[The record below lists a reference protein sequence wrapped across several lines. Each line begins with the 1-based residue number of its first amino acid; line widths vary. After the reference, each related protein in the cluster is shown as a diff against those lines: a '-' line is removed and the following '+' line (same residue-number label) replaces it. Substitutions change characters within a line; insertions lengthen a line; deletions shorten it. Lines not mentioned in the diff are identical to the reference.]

1 LAIDDNLVSNIRRRL
16 DIEPTPLAIDDNLVS
31 NIRRRLENI
40 LLLPLDTM
48 AVYKQYAGY
57 HRLFSENIMRRQLP
71 AGRKQAMSPEP
82 SRHGSASGLRSLTSI
97 AVLLSL
103 LTTCLALAGSN
114 TATTSSGQD
123 VTEPVEEEVELL
135 PCQPVDPELRPT
147 VPAEGLDDFHGL
159 RRVYRGKITGEISTI
174 EVAQIKPVVIATRR
188 TSSTKAIA
196 LTFDDGP
203 HPTYTTSILDILAQH
218 HAKATFF
225 VLGIYTKKYPQIIRR
240 QIAEGHEVAI
250 HSWAHSNFTKLSNSA
265 AANDIARCQK
275 LLHSIA
281 GAPVSLNWFRPP
293 YGAKTSTVERV
304 IAEAGLRTAMW
315 SVDPADWRQPGSAAI
330 YQHVMS
336 HAHSGAVVL
345 MHDGPA
351 HREGT
356 VKALRRIIPGLQ
368 KRGYQLVT
376 MSQLA
381 GLVPVFTGEVY
392 LVTGSD
398 YIRLAPAAEQ
408 MQVIIDGEPI
418 QPEHRL
424 LVGNGQ
430 LLLPMEP
437 FIERLGASYQWDK
450 QRQVVTISGL
460 RGTLTLYLDSHQ
472 AEKDGE
478 PVRLQVPPVLF
489 KDAAFI
495 PLWALANITGAQVR
509 YDSTGEIIHM
519 NTALSASVGQ
529 PDIRG
534 LLDYRQ
540 HLFGF
545 APAPATFAVG

>member
-1 LAIDDNLVSNIRRRL
+1 
-16 DIEPTPLAIDDNLVS
+16 
-31 NIRRRLENI
+31 
-40 LLLPLDTM
+40 
-48 AVYKQYAGY
+48 
-57 HRLFSENIMRRQLP
+57 
-71 AGRKQAMSPEP
+71 MSPEP
-82 SRHGSASGLRSLTSI
+82 SRHGPASGLRSLISI

-114 TATTSSGQD
+114 AVTTSSGQN
-123 VTEPVEEEVELL
+123 VTEPVEEKVELL

-147 VPAEGLDDFHGL
+147 VPAEGLEDFHGL
-159 RRVYRGKITGEISTI
+159 RRVYRGKISGKVATI
-174 EVAQIKPVVIATRR
+174 EVAQIKPVVIAKHR
-188 TSSTKAIA
+188 TSATKAIA

-203 HPTYTTSILDILAQH
+203 HPTYTTQILDILAEH

-225 VLGIYTKKYPQIIRR
+225 VLGIYAKKYPHIIRR

-250 HSWAHSNFTKLSNSA
+250 HSWAHGNYTHMSA
-265 AANDIARCQK
+265 AAMAKDIARCQQ
-275 LLHSIA
+275 LIHSLSDE
-281 GAPVSLNWFRPP
+281 PVALRWVRPP
-293 YGAKTSTVERV
+293 YGAKNAAVEQV
-304 IAEAGLRTAMW
+304 IAQAGCQVAMW
-315 SVDPADWRQPGSAAI
+315 SVDPADWRQPGSNAL
-330 YQHVMS
+330 YQRVMS

-356 VKALRRIIPGLQ
+356 VNALRRIIPGLH

-381 GLVPVFTGEVY
+381 GLVPIFTGEVY

-398 YIRLAPAAEQ
+398 CIRLAPAAEE

-430 LLLPMEP
+430 LLLPLEP

-460 RGTLTLYLDSHQ
+460 RGTLTLYLDSHR
-472 AEKDGE
+472 AEKDGK

-509 YDSTGEIIHM
+509 YNPDEELLEMRS
-519 NTALSASVGQ
+519 ALSTHGGVMIYRETADMSYSL
-529 PDIRG
+529 G
-534 LLDYRQ
+534 LARNLDY
-540 HLFGF
+540 
-545 APAPATFAVG
+545 

>member
-1 LAIDDNLVSNIRRRL
+1 
-16 DIEPTPLAIDDNLVS
+16 
-31 NIRRRLENI
+31 
-40 LLLPLDTM
+40 
-48 AVYKQYAGY
+48 
-57 HRLFSENIMRRQLP
+57 
-71 AGRKQAMSPEP
+71 MSSEP
-82 SRHGSASGLRSLTSI
+82 SRHGSASGLRSLLSI

-103 LTTCLALAGSN
+103 LTTCLALAGGD
-114 TATTSSGQD
+114 AVTTLSGQD
-123 VTEPVEEEVELL
+123 VSESVDEQVELL

-147 VPAEGLDDFHGL
+147 VSAEGLEDFHGL
-159 RRVYRGKITGEISTI
+159 RRVGRSKITGEIRTI
-174 EVAQIKPVVIATRR
+174 EVAQIKPVVISKRR
-188 TSSTKAIA
+188 SSAINAIA

-203 HPTYTTSILDILAQH
+203 HPTYTAEILDILAEH
-218 HAKATFF
+218 HAQATFF
-225 VLGIYTKKYPQIIRR
+225 VLGIYAKKYPHIVRR
-240 QIAEGHEVAI
+240 LIAEGHEVAI
-250 HSWAHSNFTKLSNSA
+250 HSWAHGRYTQMSTA
-265 AANDIARCQK
+265 AVAEDIARCQK
-275 LLHSIA
+275 LLR
-281 GAPVSLNWFRPP
+281 SLSDEPISLRWVRPP
-293 YGAKTSTVERV
+293 YGDKNAAVERI
-304 IAEAGLRTAMW
+304 IAQAGCQVARW
-315 SVDPADWRQPGSAAI
+315 SVDPADWRQPGSEAI
-330 YQHVMS
+330 DQHVMS

-368 KRGYQLVT
+368 KRGYQLLT
-376 MSQLA
+376 MSQLT

-392 LVTGSD
+392 LTTALGQ
-398 YIRLAPAAEQ
+398 IHLAPAAEQ
-408 MQVIIDGEPI
+408 MQVIIDYEPI

-430 LLLPMEP
+430 LLLPLEP

-495 PLWALANITGAQVR
+495 PLWALANITGARVR

-519 NTALSASVGQ
+519 NSALLAPVGR
-529 PDIRG
+529 PDIDA
-534 LLDYRQ
+534 LLNYRQ
-540 HLFGF
+540 HLFG
-545 APAPATFAVG
+545 ATSMRVTFAVE

>member
-1 LAIDDNLVSNIRRRL
+1 
-16 DIEPTPLAIDDNLVS
+16 
-31 NIRRRLENI
+31 
-40 LLLPLDTM
+40 
-48 AVYKQYAGY
+48 
-57 HRLFSENIMRRQLP
+57 
-71 AGRKQAMSPEP
+71 MSPEP
-82 SRHGSASGLRSLTSI
+82 SRHGSASGLRSLISI

-103 LTTCLALAGSN
+103 LTTCLALAGSD
-114 TATTSSGQD
+114 AVTTLSERD
-123 VTEPVEEEVELL
+123 VSEPVEEKVELL
-135 PCQPVDPELRPT
+135 PCQPVDAELRPT
-147 VPAEGLDDFHGL
+147 VPAEGLEDFHGL
-159 RRVYRGKITGEISTI
+159 RRVRRSKITGKVVTM
-174 EVAQIKPVVIATRR
+174 EVAQIKPVVVARR
-188 TSSTKAIA
+188 RSSATKAIA

-203 HPTYTTSILDILAQH
+203 HPTYTTKILDILAEH
-218 HAKATFF
+218 NAKATFF
-225 VLGIYTKKYPQIIRR
+225 VLGIYAKKYPHIIRR
-240 QIAEGHEVAI
+240 QIAEGHEVVI
-250 HSWAHSNFTKLSNSA
+250 HSWAHGNYTQMSTA
-265 AANDIARCQK
+265 AVAKDIARCQK
-275 LLHSIA
+275 LLHSLSDE
-281 GAPVSLNWFRPP
+281 PVALRWVRPP
-293 YGAKTSTVERV
+293 YGAKNAAVERI
-304 IAEAGLRTAMW
+304 IAQAGCQVAMW
-315 SVDPADWRQPGSAAI
+315 SVDAADWRQPGGNAL

-381 GLVPVFTGEVY
+381 DLVPVFTGEVY

-398 YIRLAPAAEQ
+398 CIHLAPAAEQ

-430 LLLPMEP
+430 LLLPLEP

-460 RGTLTLYLDSHQ
+460 RGTLTLYLDSHR

-489 KDAAFI
+489 KDTAFI

-509 YDSTGEIIHM
+509 YNPAQELLEMHSALTAIPQLS
-519 NTALSASVGQ
+519 NTLANL
-529 PDIRG
+529 R
-534 LLDYRQ
+534 
-540 HLFGF
+540 H
-545 APAPATFAVG
+545 

>member
-1 LAIDDNLVSNIRRRL
+1 MS
-16 DIEPTPLAIDDNLVS
+16 
-31 NIRRRLENI
+31 
-40 LLLPLDTM
+40 
-48 AVYKQYAGY
+48 
-57 HRLFSENIMRRQLP
+57 SE
-71 AGRKQAMSPEP
+71 S
-82 SRHGSASGLRSLTSI
+82 SRHSSVPGLRPLISI

-103 LTTCLALAGSN
+103 LTTCLALAGSD
-114 TATTSSGQD
+114 AVTTSSEQD

-135 PCQPVDPELRPT
+135 PCQAVDPELQPT
-147 VPAEGLDDFHGL
+147 MPAEGLEDFHGL
-159 RRVYRGKITGEISTI
+159 RRVWRDKTTGEVVTM
-174 EVAQIKPVVIATRR
+174 EVAQIKPVVIARR
-188 TSSTKAIA
+188 RSSATKAIA

-203 HPTYTTSILDILAQH
+203 QPTYTPEILDILAEH
-218 HAKATFF
+218 HAQATFF
-225 VLGIYTKKYPQIIRR
+225 VLGIYAKKYPQIIRR
-240 QIAEGHEVAI
+240 QIAEGHEIAI
-250 HSWAHSNFTKLSNSA
+250 HSWAHGNYTHMSA
-265 AANDIARCQK
+265 ATMASDIARCQQ

-293 YGAKTSTVERV
+293 YGAKNATVERV
-304 IAEAGLRTAMW
+304 IAEAGLRIAMW
-315 SVDPADWRQPGSAAI
+315 SVDPADWRQPGSTAI

-336 HAHSGAVVL
+336 RAHSGAVVL

-381 GLVPVFTGEVY
+381 GLMPVFTGEVY
-392 LVTGSD
+392 LITGSD
-398 YIRLAPAAEQ
+398 CIRLTPAAEE

-430 LLLPMEP
+430 LLLPLEP
-437 FIERLGASYQWDK
+437 FIRRLGASYQWDK

-460 RGTLTLYLDSHQ
+460 RGTLTLYLDSHR

-478 PVRLQVPPVLF
+478 PVSLQVPPVLF

-509 YDSTGEIIHM
+509 YNPAEELLEMSSGLATLGGITTYM
-519 NTALSASVGQ
+519 GTPALSYSAAL
-529 PDIRG
+529 P
-534 LLDYRQ
+534 LDFSYHFTRERRLA
-540 HLFGF
+540 H
-545 APAPATFAVG
+545 

>member
-1 LAIDDNLVSNIRRRL
+1 
-16 DIEPTPLAIDDNLVS
+16 
-31 NIRRRLENI
+31 
-40 LLLPLDTM
+40 
-48 AVYKQYAGY
+48 
-57 HRLFSENIMRRQLP
+57 
-71 AGRKQAMSPEP
+71 MSPES
-82 SRHGSASGLRSLTSI
+82 SRHGPAPGLRSLVSI

-103 LTTCLALAGSN
+103 LTTCLALAGSD
-114 TATTSSGQD
+114 AVTTSSGQD
-123 VTEPVEEEVELL
+123 VTGPVEEKVELL

-147 VPAEGLDDFHGL
+147 VPAEGLENFHGL
-159 RRVYRGKITGEISTI
+159 VVTM
-174 EVAQIKPVVIATRR
+174 EVAQIKPVVVAKRR
-188 TSSTKAIA
+188 SSATKAIA

-203 HPTYTTSILDILAQH
+203 HPTYTTKILDILAEH
-218 HAKATFF
+218 HARATFF
-225 VLGIYTKKYPQIIRR
+225 ILGIYAKKYPHIVRR

-250 HSWAHSNFTKLSNSA
+250 HSWAHGRYTQMSTVAVAK
-265 AANDIARCQK
+265 DIARCQK
-275 LLHSIA
+275 LLRSLSDE
-281 GAPVSLNWFRPP
+281 PVSLRWVRPP
-293 YGAKTSTVERV
+293 YGAKNAAVERI
-304 IAEAGLRTAMW
+304 IAQAGCQVAMW
-315 SVDPADWRQPGSAAI
+315 SVDPADWRQPGSNAL

-336 HAHSGAVVL
+336 HAHNGAVVL

-398 YIRLAPAAEQ
+398 CIRLAPAAEE

-430 LLLPMEP
+430 LLLPLEP

-450 QRQVVTISGL
+450 QRQIVTISGL
-460 RGTLTLYLDSHQ
+460 RGTLTLHLDSHRAQ
-472 AEKDGE
+472 KDGE

-489 KDAAFI
+489 KDTAFI

-509 YDSTGEIIHM
+509 YDSTGEIIHL
-519 NTALSASVGQ
+519 NSALLAPVGQ
-529 PDIRG
+529 PDIGG
-534 LLDYRQ
+534 LLNYRQ
-540 HLFGF
+540 DLFGLPRCGPPF
-545 APAPATFAVG
+545 QLDDE

>member
-1 LAIDDNLVSNIRRRL
+1 
-16 DIEPTPLAIDDNLVS
+16 
-31 NIRRRLENI
+31 
-40 LLLPLDTM
+40 
-48 AVYKQYAGY
+48 
-57 HRLFSENIMRRQLP
+57 
-71 AGRKQAMSPEP
+71 MSPE
-82 SRHGSASGLRSLTSI
+82 SSGYGSALGLRSLISI

-103 LTTCLALAGSN
+103 LTTCLALAGSD
-114 TATTSSGQD
+114 AVTTLSGQD
-123 VTEPVEEEVELL
+123 VTEPVEEQVELL

-147 VPAEGLDDFHGL
+147 VPAEGLEDFHGL
-159 RRVYRGKITGEISTI
+159 RRVSRDKITGKVATM
-174 EVAQIKPVVIATRR
+174 EVAQIKPVVIAKRCTN
-188 TSSTKAIA
+188 TTKAIA

-203 HPTYTTSILDILAQH
+203 HTTYTTKILDILAEH
-218 HAKATFF
+218 HARATFF
-225 VLGIYTKKYPQIIRR
+225 VLGIYAKKYPQIIRR

-250 HSWAHSNFTKLSNSA
+250 HSWAHGNYTHMSA
-265 AANDIARCQK
+265 AAMANDIARCQK

-281 GAPVSLNWFRPP
+281 GAPASLNWFRPP
-293 YGAKTSTVERV
+293 YGAKNATVERV

-315 SVDPADWRQPGSAAI
+315 SVDPADWRQPGSEAI
-330 YQHVMS
+330 YQHIMS
-336 HAHSGAVVL
+336 HAYSGAVVL

-368 KRGYQLVT
+368 KRGYELVT

-392 LVTGSD
+392 LITGSD
-398 YIRLAPAAEQ
+398 CIRLAPAAEQ

-430 LLLPMEP
+430 LLLPLEP
-437 FIERLGASYQWDK
+437 FLRRLGASYQWDK

-460 RGTLTLYLDSHQ
+460 RGTLTLYLDSHR

-478 PVRLQVPPVLF
+478 SVRLQMPPVLF
-489 KDAAFI
+489 KDTAFI

-519 NTALSASVGQ
+519 NSALLAPVGQ
-529 PDIRG
+529 PDVGG
-534 LLDYRQ
+534 LLNYRQ

-545 APAPATFAVG
+545 ASAPVTFSVE

>member
-1 LAIDDNLVSNIRRRL
+1 
-16 DIEPTPLAIDDNLVS
+16 
-31 NIRRRLENI
+31 
-40 LLLPLDTM
+40 
-48 AVYKQYAGY
+48 
-57 HRLFSENIMRRQLP
+57 
-71 AGRKQAMSPEP
+71 MSPES
-82 SRHGSASGLRSLTSI
+82 SRHSSVSGLRVLISI
-97 AVLLSL
+97 TVVLSL
-103 LTTCLALAGSN
+103 LMTCLALAGSN
-114 TATTSSGQD
+114 AVTTSLGQD

-135 PCQPVDPELRPT
+135 PCQPVDPKLQPT
-147 VPAEGLDDFHGL
+147 VPAEGLEDFHGL
-159 RRVYRGKITGEISTI
+159 RRVYRSNITGNVVTM
-174 EVAQIKPVVIATRR
+174 EVAQIKPVVISRR
-188 TSSTKAIA
+188 RSSTTKAIA

-203 HPTYTTSILDILAQH
+203 QPTYTPEILDILAEH

-225 VLGIYTKKYPQIIRR
+225 VLGIYANKYPQIIRR

-265 AANDIARCQK
+265 AAADIARCQK

-281 GAPVSLNWFRPP
+281 GASVSLNWFRPP
-293 YGAKTSTVERV
+293 YGAKSATVERV
-304 IAEAGLRTAMW
+304 ISDAGLRTAMW
-315 SVDPADWRQPGSAAI
+315 SVDPADWRQPGSGAI
-330 YQHVMS
+330 YQHIMS
-336 HAHSGAVVL
+336 HAYSGAVVL
-345 MHDGPA
+345 MHDGPV
-351 HREGT
+351 HRGGT
-356 VKALRRIIPGLQ
+356 VSALRRIIPGLQ

-398 YIRLAPAAEQ
+398 CIRLAPAAEE

-430 LLLPMEP
+430 LLLPLEP
-437 FIERLGASYQWDK
+437 FIKRLGASYQWDM

-478 PVRLQVPPVLF
+478 PVLLQVPPVLF

-495 PLWALANITGAQVR
+495 SLWALANITGAQVR
-509 YDSTGEIIHM
+509 YDSTGEIIHL
-519 NTALSASVGQ
+519 NSGLLAPVGQ
-529 PDIRG
+529 PDIGG

-545 APAPATFAVG
+545 ASALANLPVG

>member
-1 LAIDDNLVSNIRRRL
+1 
-16 DIEPTPLAIDDNLVS
+16 
-31 NIRRRLENI
+31 
-40 LLLPLDTM
+40 
-48 AVYKQYAGY
+48 
-57 HRLFSENIMRRQLP
+57 
-71 AGRKQAMSPEP
+71 MSPES
-82 SRHGSASGLRSLTSI
+82 SRHGSTSGLRSLTSI

-103 LTTCLALAGSN
+103 LTACLALAGSD
-114 TATTSSGQD
+114 AVTTLSGQD
-123 VTEPVEEEVELL
+123 VSEPIEEKVELL

-147 VPAEGLDDFHGL
+147 VPAEGLEDFHGL
-159 RRVYRGKITGEISTI
+159 RRVRRSKITGKVATM
-174 EVAQIKPVVIATRR
+174 EVAQIKPVVIAKRR
-188 TSSTKAIA
+188 TSATKAIA

-203 HPTYTTSILDILAQH
+203 HPIYTAQILDILAEH
-218 HAKATFF
+218 HAQATFF
-225 VLGIYTKKYPQIIRR
+225 VLGIYAQKYPHIIRR

-250 HSWAHSNFTKLSNSA
+250 HSWAHGRYTQMSTA
-265 AANDIARCQK
+265 AVAKDIARCQK
-275 LLHSIA
+275 LLRSLSDE
-281 GAPVSLNWFRPP
+281 PVGLRWVRPP
-293 YGAKTSTVERV
+293 YGAKNAAVEQV
-304 IAEAGLRTAMW
+304 IAQAGCQVAMW
-315 SVDPADWRQPGSAAI
+315 SVDPADWRQPGSEAL
-330 YQHVMS
+330 YQHVIS
-336 HAHSGAVVL
+336 RAHSGAVVL

-368 KRGYQLVT
+368 KRGYELVT

-398 YIRLAPAAEQ
+398 CIRLAPAAEQ

-430 LLLPMEP
+430 LLLPLEP
-437 FIERLGASYQWDK
+437 FIKRLGASYQWDK

-460 RGTLTLYLDSHQ
+460 RGTLTLYLDSHR

-509 YDSTGEIIHM
+509 YNPAEELLEMSS
-519 NTALSASVGQ
+519 ALSAIPQ
-529 PDIRG
+529 
-534 LLDYRQ
+534 
-540 HLFGF
+540 LFNTL
-545 APAPATFAVG
+545 ANLSH

>member
-1 LAIDDNLVSNIRRRL
+1 
-16 DIEPTPLAIDDNLVS
+16 
-31 NIRRRLENI
+31 
-40 LLLPLDTM
+40 
-48 AVYKQYAGY
+48 
-57 HRLFSENIMRRQLP
+57 
-71 AGRKQAMSPEP
+71 MSPES
-82 SRHGSASGLRSLTSI
+82 SRHGPAPGLRSPVSI

-103 LTTCLALAGSN
+103 LTTCLALAGSD
-114 TATTSSGQD
+114 AVTTSSGQD
-123 VTEPVEEEVELL
+123 VTGPVEEKVELL

-147 VPAEGLDDFHGL
+147 VPAEGLENFHGL
-159 RRVYRGKITGEISTI
+159 RRVSRSKITGKVVTM
-174 EVAQIKPVVIATRR
+174 EVAQIKPVVVAKRR
-188 TSSTKAIA
+188 SSATKAIA

-203 HPTYTTSILDILAQH
+203 HPTYTTKILDILAEH
-218 HAKATFF
+218 HARATFF
-225 VLGIYTKKYPQIIRR
+225 ILGIYAKKYPHIVRR

-250 HSWAHSNFTKLSNSA
+250 HSWAHGRYTQMSTVAVAK
-265 AANDIARCQK
+265 DIARCQK
-275 LLHSIA
+275 LLRSLSDE
-281 GAPVSLNWFRPP
+281 PVSLRWVRPP
-293 YGAKTSTVERV
+293 YGAKNAAVERI
-304 IAEAGLRTAMW
+304 IAQAGCQVAMW
-315 SVDPADWRQPGSAAI
+315 SVDPADWRQPGSNAL

-336 HAHSGAVVL
+336 HAHNGAVVL

-368 KRGYQLVT
+368 TRGYQLLT

-398 YIRLAPAAEQ
+398 CIRLAPAAEE

-430 LLLPMEP
+430 LLLPLEP

-450 QRQVVTISGL
+450 QRQIVTISGL
-460 RGTLTLYLDSHQ
+460 RGTLTLHLDSHRAQ
-472 AEKDGE
+472 KDGE

-489 KDAAFI
+489 KDTAFI

-509 YDSTGEIIHM
+509 YDSTGEIIHL
-519 NTALSASVGQ
+519 NSALLAPVGQ
-529 PDIRG
+529 PDIGG
-534 LLDYRQ
+534 LLNYRQ
-540 HLFGF
+540 DLFGLPRCGPPF
-545 APAPATFAVG
+545 QLDDE

>member
-1 LAIDDNLVSNIRRRL
+1 
-16 DIEPTPLAIDDNLVS
+16 
-31 NIRRRLENI
+31 
-40 LLLPLDTM
+40 
-48 AVYKQYAGY
+48 
-57 HRLFSENIMRRQLP
+57 
-71 AGRKQAMSPEP
+71 MSPE
-82 SRHGSASGLRSLTSI
+82 SSGHGPASGLQSLISI

-103 LTTCLALAGSN
+103 LTTCLALAGSDAVN
-114 TATTSSGQD
+114 SSSAQD
-123 VTEPVEEEVELL
+123 VTELVEEQVELL
-135 PCQPVDPELRPT
+135 PGQPVDPELRPT
-147 VPAEGLDDFHGL
+147 MPAEGLEDFHGL
-159 RRVYRGKITGEISTI
+159 RRVCRDKTTGEIRTI
-174 EVAQIKPVVIATRR
+174 EVAQIKPVVIAKHR
-188 TSSTKAIA
+188 TNVAKAIA

-203 HPTYTTSILDILAQH
+203 QPTYTPQILDILAAH
-218 HAKATFF
+218 RAKATFF
-225 VLGIYTKKYPQIIRR
+225 TLGIYVQRYPQLIRR
-240 QIAEGHEVAI
+240 MLREGHEVAI
-250 HSWAHSNFTKLSNSA
+250 HSWAHGNYTHMSA
-265 AANDIARCQK
+265 AAMANDIARCQK
-275 LLHSIA
+275 LLRSIA
-281 GAPVSLNWFRPP
+281 EAPVSLNWFRPP
-293 YGAKTSTVERV
+293 YGAKNATVERV
-304 IAEAGLRTAMW
+304 IADAGLRIAMW
-315 SVDPADWRQPGSAAI
+315 SVDPADWRQPGSEAI
-330 YQHVMS
+330 YQHIMS
-336 HAHSGAVVL
+336 HAYSGAIVL

-398 YIRLAPAAEQ
+398 CIRLAPAAEQ

-430 LLLPMEP
+430 LLLPLEP
-437 FIERLGASYQWDK
+437 FLRRLGASYQWDK

-460 RGTLTLYLDSHQ
+460 RGTLTLYLDSHR

-509 YDSTGEIIHM
+509 YNPTEELLEMRS
-519 NTALSASVGQ
+519 ALSTL
-529 PDIRG
+529 RG
-534 LLDYRQ
+534 VTIYTKTWVLSYNPGLPLDLAYQFTRGRR
-540 HLFGF
+540 L
-545 APAPATFAVG
+545 AY